1 MTCQCGPL
9 VAGKTTEL
17 NRNIKVEAGVEVVG
31 ITVSLPELHT
41 EVIHD
46 LEGFSP
52 PTIERS
58 SDAARDMLGAGCWGR
73 EAKYN

>member
-9 VAGKTTEL
+9 VAGKTTQL
-17 NRNIKVEAGVEVVG
+17 NRNIKVDAGTEVLR
-31 ITVSLPELHT
+31 ITVSPPEPHT

-52 PTIERS
+52 PGRERS
-58 SDAARDMLGAGCWGR
+58 SDAIAF
-73 EAKYN
+73 